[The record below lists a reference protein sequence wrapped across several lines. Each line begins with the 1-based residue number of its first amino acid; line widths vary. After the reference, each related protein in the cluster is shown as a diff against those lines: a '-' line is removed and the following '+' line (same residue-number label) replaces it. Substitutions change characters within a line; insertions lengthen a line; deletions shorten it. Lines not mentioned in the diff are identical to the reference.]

1 MNLIVSDLAIIFI
14 GIPIDAMGA
23 FTKRESLDAFLCP
36 SVAFV
41 HTIFGTNM
49 YIPNQLNKHHKTGLG
64 IPISFLI
71 RVYILG
77 MSSLYTLTAMA
88 AIRFKSVIW
97 HDRSWH
103 LTTHVT
109 YFTSR
114 YVQLLWLFAFAVA
127 IPPIIGL
134 GKYAVDFG
142 MIRYNSTW
150 PFWIELFYRH
160 LYVYEYIYIYIYLL
174 IVVLLIGQQWTPSA

>member
-1 MNLIVSDLAIIFI
+1 MSWGQTLNFILGTKDRIASYLDEPDCQWPGYHIHRYTNWCNGRIYKRRIIGCFSLPICSICSYNFWYQHVYSKLAKQASYSI
-14 GIPIDAMGA
+14 
-23 FTKRESLDAFLCP
+23 
-36 SVAFV
+36 
-41 HTIFGTNM
+41 
-49 YIPNQLNKHHKTGLG
+49 TGLG

-134 GKYAVDFG
+134 GKYAVDIG

-150 PFWIELFYRH
+150 PFCIELF
-160 LYVYEYIYIYIYLL
+160 
-174 IVVLLIGQQWTPSA
+174 